1 MKTQKI
7 NQTELAEKCGVSKAY
22 ISMVLSGK
30 KKPSKRVEEELVNL
44 GMVNFSYKNNLLSH
58 ARLPVPALPQV
69 SNLLKCYQKTRKS

>member
-30 KKPSKRVEEELVNL
+30 RKPSKRLEEELVNI
-44 GMVNFSYKNNLLSH
+44 GFVNFSYKNNLLSH
-58 ARLPVPALPQV
+58 ARLPIPTLPRKV
-69 SNLLKCYQKTRKS
+69 ELASGYQTE